1 MIRLTK
7 QKKAQIIALSAAAC
21 VGAGYLYAVAPGKS
35 RLDQRAPFRGR
46 YFAHRGLYDD
56 NARPENSLA
65 AFRAAA
71 ECGYGAE
78 LDVRLTADDVV
89 VISHDSDLSRMTGRD
104 VVLEEKSFDEL
115 QLLRLNGTEER
126 IPRLTDALDILCKAK
141 APVIVELK
149 SCPRWKEL
157 CRRTLRILDARDG
170 DFCIESFDPRIV
182 AWFRRHAPEMLRGI
196 LTAQREHLGASPVQS
211 FLSSRVLYN
220 WYCRPQFIAHRVGRL
235 SAPVRMAQF
244 LGAMRVAWT
253 ARDRGEEAH
262 NDAVIFERF
271 LPPVHYR

>member
-1 MIRLTK
+1 MEKRTK
-7 QKKAQIIALSAAAC
+7 AEIIALGAAAC
-21 VGAGYLYAVAPGKS
+21 LGAGYLFAVAPGKS
-35 RLDQRAPFRGR
+35 RREQRAPFRGR

-56 NARPENSLA
+56 ELRPENSLA

-78 LDVRLTADDVV
+78 LDVRLTADGVA
-89 VISHDSDLSRMTGRD
+89 VISHDSSLLRMTGKD
-104 VVLEEKSFDEL
+104 VTVEEQSFDRL

-126 IPRLTDALDILCKAK
+126 IPRLDDALAVLCAAG

-149 SCPRWKEL
+149 GCPRWKEL
-157 CRRTLRILDARDG
+157 CRTTLRILDARDG
-170 DFCIESFDPRIV
+170 QFCVESFDPRIV

-196 LTAQREHLGASPVQS
+196 LTAQPEELGASPAER

-220 WYCRPQFIAHRVGRL
+220 WYCRPQFIAHRVGRA
-235 SAPVRMAQF
+235 SFSVRVARF

-253 ARDRGEEAH
+253 ARDRAEEAH